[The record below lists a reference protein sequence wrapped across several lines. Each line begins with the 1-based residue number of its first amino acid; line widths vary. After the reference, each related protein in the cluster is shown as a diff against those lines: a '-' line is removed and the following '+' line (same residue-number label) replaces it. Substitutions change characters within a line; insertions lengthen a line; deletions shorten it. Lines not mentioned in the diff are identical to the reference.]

1 MSSKTCVIAGAS
13 RGIGLATARRF
24 ARQGYAIVAAAR
36 HALDLAAAV
45 EQIRATGA
53 TCEAVVADV
62 GNAREARCIV
72 DVAVQRFGRV
82 DVLVNNAGVA
92 PLAPVDKFDPAEFER
107 VCRVNM
113 AAVFHTTQA
122 VWPTMRAQGGG
133 VIVNISSLAS
143 VDPFPGFGVYGASKA
158 WVNLFSQA
166 TATEGKAVG
175 IRVFAI
181 APGAVE
187 TQMMRSVFPDFPK
200 DQTLDPDDVAAVI
213 VSVSDESMAY
223 CTGQT
228 IFVRG

>member
-1 MSSKTCVIAGAS
+1 M
-13 RGIGLATARRF
+13 
-24 ARQGYAIVAAAR
+24 
-36 HALDLAAAV
+36 
-45 EQIRATGA
+45 
-53 TCEAVVADV
+53 
-62 GNAREARCIV
+62 
-72 DVAVQRFGRV
+72 QRFGRV

-92 PLAPVDKFDPAEFER
+92 PLAPVDEFDPAEFER
-107 VCRVNM
+107 VCQVNM

-122 VWPTMRAQGGG
+122 VWPVMKAQGGG
-133 VIVNISSLAS
+133 LIANISSLAS

-166 TATEGKAVG
+166 TAAEGKAVG

-187 TQMMRSVFPDFPK
+187 TQMMRSIFPDFPK
-200 DQTLDPDDVAAVI
+200 DQTLNPDDVAAVI
-213 VSVSDESMAY
+213 VSVSDESMTY